1 MKNVKMMGRLVSAA
15 ALSLAFVMTACGDD
29 SSSGSQGGSSEGVAS
44 LDELDKCSKS
54 LYGEVVYV
62 EDENAYFECSKD
74 DEDWVK
80 IDSAKYEAESSSSK
94 KDSNESSSSS
104 EKKDSNESSSSTEK
118 TPSVVV
124 KDKTISGVS
133 QKGPFVTG
141 STVKVYELD
150 DNLAQTGNSF
160 TGKIN
165 SDDGKFSVN
174 SVSLA
179 NKYALLEANGYFR
192 NEITGEKSKSPI
204 TLYALTDL
212 SEREK
217 VNVNLLTHLEYERTL
232 YLVNEK
238 EMSVSEA
245 KKQAE
250 SEILKAFGIEGKFGS
265 SEDLDIFG
273 SGDGNAALLAISV
286 MLLRDLSEA
295 DLTEALTKFAM
306 DIEEDGSWDDEGS
319 IARISMWASEKD
331 LSGELGKIHSNISR
345 WNLGSYPPA
354 FEKYIRNFWYAYFDL
369 DECNKDSEGKVM
381 GSEINHSVTDRYIC
395 KNGVWVYASELEKDT
410 YQWEPGVDGEVR
422 AGDILENNHY
432 MYYEPYKR
440 WDYMFSFDIPKDYH
454 FNPKVTYG
462 EMTDSRDQK
471 KYKTVTIGEGEKAQT
486 WMAENL
492 NYEVKKSSMCYDDLS
507 KNCDVS
513 GRLYTW
519 YAAVNKQ
526 VWEIKESGVSD
537 EIVQGVCPQGWHL
550 PTKAELDVLIE
561 NVGGDTQTAGK
572 KLKAKSGWKDRY
584 NDHGDVY
591 AQYDPSNWEN
601 GAGTD
606 DFGFSALATGYGSKG
621 SIFDDYGKE
630 IARTDE
636 YGSYDVSWDAYF
648 WSSSDKG
655 AYYKLENLS
664 DSFIYADCKTP
675 YNHCEEWADYSLAS
689 VRCVKDKSVE

>member
-1 MKNVKMMGRLVSAA
+1 MMGHIVSAA

-29 SSSGSQGGSSEGVAS
+29 SSSGSQGESSEGVTS

-74 DEDWVK
+74 DKDWVK
-80 IDSAKYEAESSSSK
+80 IDSTNHEAKSSSSK
-94 KDSNESSSSS
+94 KESKESSSSTEKKDS
-104 EKKDSNESSSSTEK
+104 NKSSSSTDKKDSNESSSSTEK

-124 KDKTISGVS
+124 KDKSISGVS

-150 DNLAQTGNSF
+150 NNLAQTGNSF

-217 VNVNLLTHLEYERTL
+217 VNVNLMTHLEYERTL

-273 SGDGNAALLAISV
+273 TGDGNAALLAISV

-295 DLTEALTKFAM
+295 DLTEELTKFAT
-306 DIEEDGSWDDEGS
+306 DIEKDGSWDDEGT
-319 IARISMWASEKD
+319 IAEIGMWASKKD
-331 LSGELGKIHSNISR
+331 LSGELGSIYSNISH
-345 WNLGSYPPA
+345 WKLGTYPPA
-354 FEKYIRNFWYAYFDL
+354 FEKYIRNFWYAYFEL
-369 DECNKDSEGKVM
+369 DECNNDSEGKVM
-381 GSEINHSVTDRYIC
+381 GSEKSEYNASDRYIC
-395 KNGVWVYASELEKDT
+395 KNGAWVTATDREKDT
-410 YQWEPGVDGEVR
+410 YQWEPGEDGEVR
-422 AGDILENNHY
+422 AGDIIEVNHY

-492 NYEVKKSSMCYDDLS
+492 NYEIKTNSMCYDDVL

-513 GRLYTW
+513 GRLYKW
-519 YAAVNKQ
+519 YAAMNKQ
-526 VWEIKESGVSD
+526 PWEINSSGVSN

-550 PTKAELDVLIE
+550 PTKKELDVLIE
-561 NVGGDTQTAGK
+561 NVGGELSSAGK

-584 NDHGDVY
+584 NDQGDVY
-591 AQYDPSNWEN
+591 GEYDPSNWER

-606 DFGFSALATGYGSKG
+606 DFGFSALATGHGSNELDRENY
-621 SIFDDYGKE
+621 S
-630 IARTDE
+630 
-636 YGSYDVSWDAYF
+636 SYDAGTEAYF

-655 AYYKLENLS
+655 AYYRLENHS
-664 DSFIYADCKTP
+664 DYFSYSDCDTP
-675 YNHCEEWADYSLAS
+675 YNHCEDWADYEFAS
-689 VRCVKDKSVE
+689 VRCIKDKAAE